1 MTTANVKK
9 MAEEEN
15 SCPFLWT
22 FEING
27 LYLRS
32 VCQHSNVGNT
42 KQAGARIHSCILSIP
57 KNHICLCYEER
68 KHSIA
73 TTAATLSRPSTSNG
87 KPRPIPSR
95 CPAPSVAAATPCQS
109 PCSLYGE
116 KGIQED
122 MGTNGEITTKT

>member
-27 LYLRS
+27 LSLRS
-32 VCQHSNVGNT
+32 VFQHSNVGNT

-68 KHSIA
+68 KHSNA

-87 KPRPIPSR
+87 KPRSIPNR
-95 CPAPSVAAATPCQS
+95 CLAPSVAAATPCQS
-109 PCSLYGE
+109 PCSPLWR
-116 KGIQED
+116 KGHTRKFGNKWRNND
-122 MGTNGEITTKT
+122 